1 MFLIWVT
8 YCELQVSVVG
18 DPHSVSIHFWV
29 NDGHKLT
36 GRKVDNLARV
46 EVLYEEN
53 NLSPVNN
60 SMSRTLATL
69 SARYSSSVWIKNANN
84 IFDGIGYIILS
95 INGKKVPLYKTN
107 VNKNQ
112 ICFSKNDTLTKQFGI
127 VSTWGRINDIT
138 SKSSPQG
145 NLSLGFLHFTRV
157 MKKWVGST
165 VELPFLM

>member
-60 SMSRTLATL
+60 SMSRTRATL
-69 SARYSSSVWIKNANN
+69 SVRYSSSVWIKNANN
-84 IFDGIGYIILS
+84 IFDGIGYHSLHKE
-95 INGKKVPLYKTN
+95 KKIYKTN
-107 VNKNQ
+107 VSKNQ
-112 ICFSKNDTLTKQFGI
+112 IFYSKDNILTKQFGI